1 MIRGLGH
8 RVNECERSCVA
19 VQKAPWTNGPDFPA
33 AEESAQRHGTEGI
46 GHQTGVM
53 IGHPEEPRAAPRTGK
68 QQGSGRIPP
77 AVRGFRTALA
87 HVFVG
92 SIAFPDLELQG
103 LPDPRDRP
111 ETQRPGGRITS
122 DDVAHEKIPAAE
134 IIHVFGSRQPGH
146 DIPARFHAAFLRE
159 RFDRFHEDLVGR
171 AASHRQH
178 QISLGSC
185 DGERLANRLTAL
197 TDHAPQFHAAEMN
210 KHTGSAFGAVRED
223 KEFLWFA
230 GTTGKSPE
238 DGHAREALREI
249 LHQHRG
255 VEPQRVTKKK
265 ETAPARKIFRQLKLF
280 IDDPCLHPDV
290 LASQKHH
297 GASAHL
303 FVFLARPDES
313 SGAAAHHP
321 AGPSLQLKHLD
332 EFREMRVPVAAHED
346 TGESRPARLLPQPAR
361 HLHTRFLVPC
371 AQQHP
376 GRRADPGGRRRILVH
391 DIKHDRMRHT
401 HTSFKRNPGHEGNFW
416 FPLRPD
422 HVTGTMKISARF
434 LAAVACAASL
444 HAHAANPPDVG
455 AFGFGGAG
463 LTLETTWNDT
473 AAIAG
478 GGRLERMD
486 GRLNIPL
493 VRVPLSAGIYGNAGV
508 RYGWD
513 AIDVATPFVTGS
525 YTLHTLEANLS
536 VTHFPEKEATGWFWI
551 AQAGP
556 GVASDFGGLSA
567 DDFQI
572 SLLGVL
578 GRKFTPDLS
587 LAAAVY
593 SRYQAGAFEAFPGV
607 GLIWEPSEHWQF
619 RLTPPAPSITWS
631 PVPTWN
637 FSIIAWPGGGAWNL
651 SDGPAGRIDISSL
664 RTAFALEKRVG
675 EHFRAGAAAGWN
687 FGSGIAIEDTR
698 GRTVIDRDADDSF
711 FASFTLRWAF

>member
-1 MIRGLGH
+1 MIRDLCH
-8 RVNECERSCVA
+8 RVNQCERSRVA
-19 VQKAPWTNGPDFPA
+19 VQEAPRTDGTDFPA
-33 AEESAQRHGTEGI
+33 AEESAERHGTEGI
-46 GHQTGVM
+46 GYQSGIVV
-53 IGHPEEPRAAPRTGK
+53 GDPEKPGTAPRTGK
-68 QQGSGRIPP
+68 KQGSGGIPP

-103 LPDPRDRP
+103 LPDPRVRP
-111 ETQRPGGRITS
+111 ETQRPGRRIS
-122 DDVAHEKIPAAE
+122 ADDVAHEKIPAAE
-134 IIHVFGSRQPGH
+134 IIHVLGSRQPGH

-159 RFDRFHEDLVGR
+159 RLDRFHKHFVGR
-171 AASHRQH
+171 AASHCQH
-178 QISLGSC
+178 QIALRLRN
-185 DGERLANRLTAL
+185 GERLANRLTAL
-197 TDHAPQFHAAEMN
+197 TDHSPEFHAAEMN
-210 KHTGSAFGAVRED
+210 EHTGCFVGAASKD

-230 GTTGKSPE
+230 GATRKSPE
-238 DGHAREALREI
+238 DRHAREALGEI
-249 LHQHRG
+249 LHEHRG
-255 VEPQRVTKKK
+255 IEPQRVAK
-265 ETAPARKIFRQLKLF
+265 ENETSSVRKVLRQLELL
-280 IDDPCLHPDV
+280 IDGPCLHPDV
-290 LASQKHH
+290 LSSQKYHR
-297 GASAHL
+297 ASAHL
-303 FVFLARPDES
+303 FVFLARADES

-321 AGPSLQLKHLD
+321 AGPSLQQQNFD
-332 EFREMRVPVAAHED
+332 EFREMRVPVAAQKYH
-346 TGESRPARLLPQPAR
+346 GESCPASLLPKPAR
-361 HLHTRFLVPC
+361 HPHARFLVPC

-376 GRRADPGGRRRILVH
+376 GRRADPGGRRKILLH
-391 DIKHDRMRHT
+391 DIKPDRMRHA
-401 HTSFKRNPGHEGNFW
+401 HTSFKRNPGGDGNFW

-422 HVTGTMKISARF
+422 HVTGTMPISARIP
-434 LAAVACAASL
+434 AAVACAASL

-463 LTLETTWNDT
+463 FTLETTWNDT

-536 VTHFPEKEATGWFWI
+536 VTHFPEKESTGWFWI

-631 PVPTWN
+631 PVPSWN

-698 GRTVIDRDADDSF
+698 GRTVIDRDSDDSF

>member
-1 MIRGLGH
+1 M
-8 RVNECERSCVA
+8 
-19 VQKAPWTNGPDFPA
+19 QKAPWTNGTDFPA

-46 GHQTGVM
+46 GHQSGVV
-53 IGHPEEPRAAPRTGK
+53 IGDPEEPRTAPRTGK

-77 AVRGFRTALA
+77 AVSGFRTALA

-92 SIAFPDLELQG
+92 SIAFPDLKLQG
-103 LPDPRDRP
+103 LSDPRECP
-111 ETQRPGGRITS
+111 ETERPGGRITS

-134 IIHVFGSRQPGH
+134 IIHVLGSREPDH
-146 DIPARFHAAFLRE
+146 DIPARFNPAFFRE

-171 AASHRQH
+171 AAAHRHH
-178 QISLGSC
+178 QIALRSG
-185 DGERLANRLTAL
+185 DGERFANRLTTL
-197 TDHAPQFHAAEMN
+197 TDHAPQLHAAEMN
-210 KHTGSAFGAVRED
+210 EHTGGGLSPVGKD

-230 GTTGKSPE
+230 GPTGKSPE
-238 DGHAREALREI
+238 DRHVREALREI

-255 VEPQRVTKKK
+255 VEPQRVTKEK
-265 ETAPARKIFRQLKLF
+265 ESAPVRKVFRQLELF
-280 IDDPCLHPDV
+280 IDGPCLHPDV
-290 LASQKHH
+290 LSSQKHH

-321 AGPSLQLKHLD
+321 AGPSLQLKNFD
-332 EFREMRVPVAAHED
+332 EFRKMRVPVAAQKHK
-346 TGESRPARLLPQPAR
+346 GESGPARLLPQPAR

-371 AQQHP
+371 AQQHS
-376 GRRADPGGRRRILVH
+376 GCRTDPGGRRKILLH
-391 DIKHDRMRHT
+391 DIKTDRMRHT
-401 HTSFKRNPGHEGNFW
+401 HRSFKRNPGHEGNFW
-416 FPLRPD
+416 FRLRPD
-422 HVTGTMKISARF
+422 HVTGSMPISARF
-434 LAAVACAASL
+434 LAPVACAASL

>member
-1 MIRGLGH
+1 MVGDSEEPRTASRAGKEQAPGRISPAIRGL
-8 RVNECERSCVA
+8 
-19 VQKAPWTNGPDFPA
+19 
-33 AEESAQRHGTEGI
+33 
-46 GHQTGVM
+46 
-53 IGHPEEPRAAPRTGK
+53 
-68 QQGSGRIPP
+68 
-77 AVRGFRTALA
+77 RTALA
-87 HVFVG
+87 HIFVG
-92 SIAFPDLELQG
+92 CIPFPDLELQG
-103 LPDPRDRP
+103 LPDPRERS
-111 ETQRPGGRITS
+111 ETQRTGRRITS

-134 IIHVFGSRQPGH
+134 IIHVLGSRQAGH
-146 DIPARFHAAFLRE
+146 DIPARFHAALLRKG
-159 RFDRFHEDLVGR
+159 FDRFHEHLVGGPP
-171 AASHRQH
+171 SHRH
-178 QISLGSC
+178 DQIALCSG
-185 DGERLANRLTAL
+185 DGERFANRLAAL
-197 TDHAPQFHAAEMN
+197 TDDPAQFHSTEMHE
-210 KHTGSAFGAVRED
+210 HTGRFVATVGED
-223 KEFLWFA
+223 EEFLRFA
-230 GTTGKSPE
+230 GTTGKPPE
-238 DGHAREALREI
+238 DRNARKAPREI
-249 LHQHRG
+249 LDQHRG
-255 VEPQRVTKKK
+255 IEPHRVAQNEKT
-265 ETAPARKIFRQLKLF
+265 TAGRKVFRQLEPF
-280 IDDPCLHPDV
+280 IDAPCLHPDA
-290 LASQKHH
+290 LTSQKHH
-297 GASAHL
+297 GASADL
-303 FVFLARPDES
+303 FVFLSGTDES
-313 SGAAAHHP
+313 SGRAAHHP
-321 AGPSLQLKHLD
+321 AGAPLQLQNLD
-332 EFREMRVPVAAHED
+332 KFRKVRMPVAAQENE
-346 TGESRPARLLPQPAR
+346 GQGRPARLLAQAAR
-361 HLHTRFLVPC
+361 HLDTGFLVPC

-376 GRRADPGGRRRILVH
+376 GRHADPGEQRQFLLH
-391 DIKHDRMRHT
+391 DIEPVRMRHSQ
-401 HTSFKRNPGHEGNFW
+401 TSFKRNPSHPGNFW
-416 FPLRPD
+416 FPR
-422 HVTGTMKISARF
+422 HAGRVTATMPVSARF
-434 LAAVACAASL
+434 LASVACSASL

-463 LTLETTWNDT
+463 FTVETTWNDT

-493 VRVPLSAGIYGNAGV
+493 LRVPLSAGVYGNAGV

-536 VTHFPEKEATGWFWI
+536 VTRFPEKEATGWFWI

-607 GLIWEPSEHWQF
+607 GLIWEPSAHWQF

-631 PVPTWN
+631 PVPAWN

-664 RTAFALEKRVG
+664 RTAFALEKRMG
-675 EHFRAGAAAGWN
+675 EHFRLGVAAGWN